1 MQISRRAVLAGAGA
15 FAAASAFSIKR
26 ARSAEFTY
34 KYANN
39 LPASHPMNIRANEAA
54 EKIKAETDGRFEL
67 QVFPDNQLGSDT
79 DVLSQLRSGAVEFF
93 TMSGLILATLVPAA
107 SINGLGFIFPDYE
120 TVWKAMDGELG
131 AFIRAQ
137 IAKANIVAMEKIWDN
152 GFRQI
157 TSSTK
162 PIQTPADLKGFKI
175 RVPVSPLW
183 TSMFKAFGAAPA
195 SINISET
202 YSALQ
207 TGVVEGQEN
216 PLAVIATKNFQEVQ
230 KYCSLTNH
238 MWDGYWFLANKRAL
252 DAIPED
258 LRIIVT
264 KHIDGAG
271 MAERA
276 DVFKLNANL
285 QSDLT
290 AKGMIFNKPD
300 PAPFREALQK
310 AGFYTEWRSKYGE
323 EAFAILETAVGKL
336 P

>member
-1 MQISRRAVLAGAGA
+1 MNISRRALLAGAGA
-15 FAAASAFSIKR
+15 CTGAGVFSIKR
-26 ARSAEFTY
+26 AHAAEFTY
-34 KYANN
+34 KYAHN
-39 LPASHPMNIRANEAA
+39 LPVTHPMHIRATEAA
-54 EKIKAETDGRFEL
+54 EKIKTETGGRFEL
-67 QVFPDNQLGSDT
+67 QVYPDNQLGSDT

-93 TMSGLILATLVPAA
+93 TLSGLILATLVPAA
-107 SINGLGFIFPDYE
+107 SINGLGFAFPDYD
-120 TVWKAMDGELG
+120 TVWKAMDGDLG
-131 AFIRAQ
+131 AYIRGQ
-137 IAKANIVAMEKIWDN
+137 IGKAGLVAMEKIWDN

-157 TSSTK
+157 TSSIK

-183 TSMFKAFGAAPA
+183 TSMFKAFGSAPA

-238 MWDGYWFLANKRAL
+238 MWDGYWFIANKRAYE
-252 DAIPED
+252 AIPD
-258 LRIIVT
+258 GMRAIVT
-264 KHIDGAG
+264 KNINAAG
-271 MAERA
+271 MAERE
-276 DVFKLNANL
+276 DVYKLNASL
-285 QSDLT
+285 QSTLT
-290 AKGMIFNKPD
+290 AKGMMFNKPD

-310 AGFYTEWRSKYGE
+310 AGFYAEWRGKYGD
-323 EAFAILETAVGKL
+323 EAFSILEKAVGKL